1 MQKIAVLSATLQGKS
16 DAALI
21 FSEVN
26 RLYYT
31 SFPSTDGCLLVCAD
45 GYACFWTDSR
55 YTEAAAKAIT
65 ACPVADSTD
74 LNGQLNAIFKEKN
87 IKNVLIEADR
97 MTVSAYKKLCND
109 LPGITLDDSNTLTE
123 LIEGQRAVKSEEE
136 VRYIL
141 AAQKIAED
149 AFDYILGEI
158 KVGKTE
164 KEIQLALDYYM
175 LSHGAEALSFE
186 TICVSGANSSM
197 PHGVPT
203 DKKIENGDFLTMD
216 YGAVVNGYHSDMT
229 RTVFIG
235 TPTDEQKKVYET
247 VLAAQTASL
256 AVLHDGVSGFDADK
270 AGRDIIEAAGY
281 GKNFG
286 HGTGHSVGVE
296 IHEEPRLSPKTKQI
310 LHTGNVV
317 TVEPGIY
324 LPGKF
329 GVRIEDMAIITPDG
343 CRNLTNCP
351 KELICL

>member
-1 MQKIAVLSATLQGKS
+1 MQKIAVLSENLKGVS

-21 FSEVN
+21 FSEIN

-31 SFPSTDGCLLVCAD
+31 SFPSSDGCLLVCAD
-45 GYACFWTDSR
+45 GFARFWTDSR
-55 YTEAAAKAIT
+55 YTEAAGKSIT
-65 ACPVADSTD
+65 ACDVCDSTN
-74 LNGQLNAIFKEKN
+74 LTEQLKEIFKERN
-87 IKNVLIEADR
+87 IKTVCIEADR
-97 MTVSAYKKLCND
+97 MTVSEYKKLVAD
-109 LPGITLDDSNTLTE
+109 LPDVKMDDSDALTKC
-123 LIEGQRAVKSEEE
+123 IEAQRLVKTEEE
-136 VRYIL
+136 LQYIL

-175 LSHGAEALSFE
+175 LSHGADALSFE

-229 RTVFIG
+229 RTVFVG
-235 TPTDEQKKVYET
+235 TPTEEQKKVYDT
-247 VLAAQTASL
+247 VLAAQLASL
-256 AVLHDGVSGFDADK
+256 SVLKDGISGFDADK
-270 AGRDIIEAAGY
+270 AGRDIIAAAGY

-286 HGTGHSVGVE
+286 HGTGHGVGVE
-296 IHEEPRLSPKTKQI
+296 IHEEPRLSPKSP
-310 LHTGNVV
+310 HTLRTGHVV

-329 GVRIEDMAIITPDG
+329 GVRIEDMAVITPDG

>member
-1 MQKIAVLSATLQGKS
+1 MQKIADLSASLNGKS
-16 DAALI
+16 DAALL

-31 SFPSTDGCLLVCAD
+31 SFPSSDGCLLVCAD

-55 YTEAAAKAIT
+55 YTEAAAKTIT
-65 ACPVADSTD
+65 ACPVKDSTD
-74 LNGQLNAIFKEKN
+74 LNAQLHAVFKERN
-87 IKNVLIEADR
+87 IGTVLIEADR
-97 MTVSAYKKLCND
+97 LTVGEYKKLCRELSD
-109 LPGITLDDSNTLTE
+109 VTLSDDNTLTE
-123 LIEGQRAVKSEEE
+123 LIENQRAVKNEEE
-136 VRYIL
+136 LQHIL
-141 AAQKIAED
+141 AAQKIAEA
-149 AFDYILGEI
+149 AFEYILGEI
-158 KVGKTE
+158 RVGRTE

-175 LSHGAEALSFE
+175 LSHGAQALSFE

-235 TPTDEQKKVYET
+235 TPTEEQKKVYNT
-247 VLAAQTASL
+247 VLAAQEASL
-256 AVLHDGVSGFDADK
+256 AALRDGVSGFDADK

-329 GVRIEDMAIITPDG
+329 GVRIEDMAVITPDG

>member
-1 MQKIAVLSATLQGKS
+1 MEKIASLAEKLNGKS
-16 DAALI
+16 DAALL

-31 SFPSTDGCLLVCAD
+31 SFPSSDGCLLVCAD
-45 GYACFWTDSR
+45 GFARFWTDSR
-55 YTEAAAKAIT
+55 YTEAASNAIT
-65 ACPVADSTD
+65 ACDVYDSTD
-74 LNGQLNAIFKEKN
+74 LAGQLLAIFKERN
-87 IKNVLIEADR
+87 IKTVSIEADR
-97 MTVSAYKKLCND
+97 LTVSQYKKLCAD
-109 LPGITLDDSNTLTE
+109 LPDITPDDSNTLTG
-123 LIEGQRAVKSEEE
+123 LIEEQRMVKSEEE
-136 VRYIL
+136 LQYIL
-141 AAQKIAED
+141 AAQKIAEE

-203 DKKIENGDFLTMD
+203 DKKIETGDFLTLD
-216 YGAVVNGYHSDMT
+216 FGAVVNGYHSDMT
-229 RTVFIG
+229 RTVFVG
-235 TPTDEQKKVYET
+235 TPTEEQKTVYET
-247 VLAAQTASL
+247 VLAAQKASL
-256 AVLHDGVSGFDADK
+256 AVLKDGISGFDADK
-270 AGRDIIEAAGY
+270 AGRDIIANAGY

-286 HGTGHSVGVE
+286 HGTGHGVGVE
-296 IHEEPRLSPKTKQI
+296 IHEEPRLSPKSEHI

-329 GVRIEDMAIITPDG
+329 GVRIEDMAIITDDG
-343 CRNLTNCP
+343 CINLTTSP